1 MNLNRLFLL
10 VLVCVL
16 CVNSIWSQSL
26 PRYYDTLELKQE
38 IIIDGNIEY
47 FSSSIE
53 KDIIS
58 KFYRG
63 GFISSEMK
71 NRSYDKHQG
80 VNRFGGLAQGDIEYR
95 NYNLKFFKKKNWGIV
110 VKGGYGS
117 IGSALYSKDAFGM
130 LMYGNEQYRGE
141 TIDLSGS
148 NMTFVSYQK
157 IGFGFIDPVS
167 KSNVS
172 LNFYNI
178 SDRFYGHFRNVEIT
192 QDALGDTLD
201 IVLKGEFNSKQNE
214 KFNQGFGIGFDL
226 DFTLP
231 ISYGNEKTAF
241 IQFQMENVG
250 FGYLYEK
257 QKVYNV
263 DTSFSFAGFQLSDLI
278 GDEAI
283 FTDSTNVLDTLGVR
297 STEKTKTF
305 MLPGFIQIGK
315 IIDAAS
321 VKKVQSF
328 YGLRLYPTLIYS
340 PFIYAGIDYHP
351 AKWLNVG
358 ASVSYG
364 GFGKLKGGL
373 YSSLKFSNYSIGVG
387 TENIYGFLSK
397 RAMGES
403 ILIKLRW
410 AI

>member
-63 GFISSEMK
+63 GFISSDMK

-201 IVLKGEFNSKQNE
+201 IVLKGEFNSKQNK

>member
-1 MNLNRLFLL
+1 MNVNKLFSLIF
-10 VLVCVL
+10 VCFF
-16 CVNSIWSQSL
+16 CANSLWSQFLSN
-26 PRYYDTLELKQE
+26 YYDTLSLKQE
-38 IIIDGNIEY
+38 VIIDGNIEY
-47 FSSSIE
+47 FSSGIE

-63 GFISSEMK
+63 GFVSSEMK
-71 NRSYDKHQG
+71 NSSYDKHSG

-95 NYNLKFFKKKNWGIV
+95 NYNLNLFKKKSWGLV

-130 LMYGNEQYRGE
+130 VMYGNERYRGE

-157 IGFGFIDPVS
+157 IGVGFIDPVS

-178 SDRFYGHFRNVEIT
+178 SDRFYGHFRDVEIT
-192 QDALGDTLD
+192 QDLLGDTLNFM
-201 IVLKGEFNSKQNE
+201 LKGEFSSKQNK

-231 ISYGNEKTAF
+231 ITYGQEKTAF

-263 DTSFSFAGFQLSDLI
+263 DSSFSFAGFQLSDLI
-278 GDEAI
+278 GDDVI
-283 FTDSTNVLDTLGVR
+283 FNDSNNVMDTLGIR

-321 VKKVQSF
+321 VKKIQSF

-340 PFIYAGIDYHP
+340 PFVYAGIDYHP
-351 AKWLNVG
+351 SKWINIG
-358 ASVSYG
+358 ASASYG
-364 GFGKLKGGL
+364 GFGKFKGGL
-373 YSSLKFSNYSIGVG
+373 YSSIRFSNYSIGIG
-387 TENIYGFLSK
+387 TENIVGFFSK
-397 RAMGES
+397 KAMGES

>member
-16 CVNSIWSQSL
+16 CASSIWSQSL

-157 IGFGFIDPVS
+157 IGFGFIDPES

-201 IVLKGEFNSKQNE
+201 IVLKGEFNSKQNK

-257 QKVYNV
+257 QKAYNV

-321 VKKVQSF
+321 VKKIQSF

>member
-1 MNLNRLFLL
+1 MNLCKFFLL
-10 VLVCVL
+10 VLVFVFGDKLVL
-16 CVNSIWSQSL
+16 SQSL
-26 PRYYDTLELKQE
+26 PGYYDTLKLKQE

-71 NRSYDKHQG
+71 NSSFDKHQG
-80 VNRFGGLAQGDIEYR
+80 VNRLGIVAQASIEYR
-95 NYNLKFFKKKNWGIV
+95 NYELNLFKKKNWGVLI
-110 VKGGYGS
+110 KGGYGS

-130 LMYGNEQYRGE
+130 LMFGNEQYRGE

-201 IVLKGEFNSKQNE
+201 VLLKGEFSTKQNE
-214 KFNQGFGIGFDL
+214 KFNQGFGVGFDL

-231 ISYGNEKTAF
+231 ISYGEEKTAF
-241 IQFQMENVG
+241 IQFQMENIG

-263 DTSFSFAGFQLSDLI
+263 DTSFSFAGFELSDLL
-278 GDEAI
+278 GAEAI
-283 FTDSTNVLDTLGVR
+283 FTDSTNVLDTLGVN
-297 STEKTKTF
+297 SIEKTKTF

-315 IIDAAS
+315 VIDAAS
-321 VKKVQSF
+321 VRKVQSF

-351 AKWLNVG
+351 AKWINIG
-358 ASVSYG
+358 ASASYG
-364 GFGKLKGGL
+364 GFGKFKGGL
-373 YSSLKFSNYSIGVG
+373 YSSMKLSNYSIGVG
-387 TENIYGFLSK
+387 TENIYGFFSK